1 MKALVVDKYG
11 KDSTLRA
18 QQMPEPEIGDHDAL
32 VRIAAAGVNPLDA
45 KIMAGEFRLVLPYK
59 PPFVLGHD
67 LAGVVERAGP
77 GVHRFAPGDEV
88 YARPDTGRIG
98 TFAGL
103 IAVSEDD
110 LAPKPAGLTM
120 AQAAS
125 LPLVA
130 LTAWQALVE
139 RANVKPGQKVLIHAG
154 SGGVGTIAIQLAKY
168 LGAYVATT
176 TSTANV
182 EWVRGLGADLVID
195 YRNQDFE
202 QAVRDYDV
210 VLDSLGG
217 QNLAKSLRVLR
228 PGGLAIGIAGPP
240 DPDFAGQMGKPLLR
254 PVMAILSRKIR
265 STARKHGVRYSFLFM
280 RASGEQ
286 LSQITALVDAGTIRP
301 VIDRV
306 FPFEATKDA
315 MAYVESGRAK
325 GKVVVTMADLPLT
338 RPVTPLTAGATLTQV
353 PSTERHGRE

>member
-1 MKALVVDKYG
+1 VKGSCHVKALVVDKYG

-59 PPFVLGHD
+59 PPFVLGND
-67 LAGVVERAGP
+67 LAGVVERAGS

-88 YARPDTGRIG
+88 YARPDTDRTG

-103 IAVSEDD
+103 ISVSEDD

-120 AQAAS
+120 AQA
-125 LPLVA
+125 
-130 LTAWQALVE
+130 AWQALVE

-168 LGAYVATT
+168 LGAHVATT

-182 EWVRGLGADLVID
+182 GWVRGLGADLVVD
-195 YRNQDFE
+195 YRKQDFE

-217 QNLAKSLRVLR
+217 KNLAKSLRVLR
-228 PGGLAIGIAGPP
+228 PGGPAIGISGPP
-240 DPDFAGQMGKPLLR
+240 DPGFAAQMGKPLLR
-254 PVMAILSRKIR
+254 PVMALLSRKVR
-265 STARKHGVRYSFLFM
+265 STARKNGVRYSFLFM

-286 LSQITALVDAGTIRP
+286 LSQITALVDASVIRP
-301 VIDRV
+301 VVDRV
-306 FPFEATKDA
+306 FDFAGTAAALD
-315 MAYVESGRAK
+315 YVNSGRAK
-325 GKVVVTMADLPLT
+325 GKVVVTMA
-338 RPVTPLTAGATLTQV
+338 
-353 PSTERHGRE
+353 

>member
-1 MKALVVDKYG
+1 MAEGIKTGDDPAVVAKVIVAAATDPKPRLRYTAGSTRRACQHAAPHRPRPGLRQADPQDQPPGQLTGAARPAMGPGVLSRPPKALASSRGQQLTPGIREGRCHMKAFVVDKYG

-18 QQMPEPEIGDHDAL
+18 QQMPEPEIGGRDAL

-59 PPFVLGHD
+59 PPFVLGND
-67 LAGVVERAGP
+67 LAGVVERVGP

-88 YARPDTGRIG
+88 YARPDTDRIG

-103 IAVSEDD
+103 ISVSEDD

-139 RANVKPGQKVLIHAG
+139 RADVKPGQKVLIHAG

-176 TSTANV
+176 TSTANAG
-182 EWVRGLGADLVID
+182 WVRGLGADLVVD
-195 YRNQDFE
+195 YRKQDFE
-202 QAVRDYDV
+202 QVVQDYDV

-217 QNLAKSLRVLR
+217 E
-228 PGGLAIGIAGPP
+228 
-240 DPDFAGQMGKPLLR
+240 
-254 PVMAILSRKIR
+254 
-265 STARKHGVRYSFLFM
+265 T
-280 RASGEQ
+280 
-286 LSQITALVDAGTIRP
+286 
-301 VIDRV
+301 
-306 FPFEATKDA
+306 
-315 MAYVESGRAK
+315 
-325 GKVVVTMADLPLT
+325 
-338 RPVTPLTAGATLTQV
+338 
-353 PSTERHGRE
+353 